1 MSDDALREVLRSPL
15 DDPPSRRR
23 RGERRVPE
31 APTPPAEA
39 GDAALREVLRS
50 PLDDPPPDRS
60 GAWVA
65 LTALVAAAGCGLGA
79 TVGIRALAP
88 GQTADTVA
96 TTTTP
101 SATSTTLA
109 GPAVL
114 GGVEARALAAFR
126 QGGRLYLVVATTVL
140 PGDDATEVGGVP
152 GAHWVLRVGDGDLVA
167 ATGEFV
173 FPTAPGAFTLEFP
186 DTDISGGVE
195 LLAYPATDVVEQVF
209 HTSLDSA
216 QFPWAGPPAGT
227 LYRLG
232 AEELVVDRVRLHDA
246 GGEITWHLA
255 GDTNARAV
263 VDAGAT
269 YSELGVGPQAIVSER
284 ALPAATLV
292 AGMGG
297 EPSTRSGSIHL
308 FHLDDVNAPTYRSRF
323 WGDPERSVLV
333 EQLDLAIT
341 VRLFT
346 YAADPVVIAV
356 DLEVAAEG

>member
-1 MSDDALREVLRSPL
+1 MIR
-15 DDPPSRRR
+15 PPAAR

-31 APTPPAEA
+31 APAAAAAA
-39 GDAALREVLRS
+39 GDDALARCCARLSTTRR
-50 PLDDPPPDRS
+50 PIGS
-60 GAWVA
+60 GAWAA
-65 LTALVAAAGCGLGA
+65 LAALVVAAGCGFGA

-101 SATSTTLA
+101 PATSTTLA

-114 GGVEARALAAFR
+114 GEVEARALAAFR
-126 QGGRLYLVVATTVL
+126 QGGRLYLVVATTIL

-152 GAHWVLRVGDGDLVA
+152 GAHWVLRVGGGDLVA
-167 ATGEFV
+167 ATAEFV

-195 LLAYPATDVVEQVF
+195 LLAYPAADVVEQAF

-227 LYRLG
+227 AYRLG
-232 AEELVVDRVRLHDA
+232 AEEIVVDRVRLHDA
-246 GGEITWHLA
+246 GGEIAWHLA

-263 VDAGAT
+263 VNAGAT
-269 YSELGVGPQAIVSER
+269 YSELEAGPQAIVSER
-284 ALPAATLV
+284 DLPAASLV
-292 AGMGG
+292 ARWAATRR
-297 EPSTRSGSIHL
+297 PDPAASTCSTSTMC
-308 FHLDDVNAPTYRSRF
+308 DAPTYRSRF
-323 WGDPERSVLV
+323 WGDPERAVAV

-341 VRLFT
+341 VRLYTF
-346 YAADPVVIAV
+346 AAEPVVIPV